1 MITAKEL
8 LEKAFQNKASDIFI
22 VTGLPASM
30 RVNHNMVRL
39 DDQKLMPPDTER
51 FIKEIYALAER
62 PMNRSHGAGS

>member
-30 RVNHNMVRL
+30 RVNHNKIGRAHV
-39 DDQKLMPPDTER
+39 
-51 FIKEIYALAER
+51 
-62 PMNRSHGAGS
+62 